1 MAWGAP
7 IVTDAATHRDLEF
20 VPGQDAVV
28 AGDGDV
34 DAASAVDALL
44 DDEPLAAT
52 LSWNARTFYERHF
65 DTKYAVLDLSRKLD
79 LVPSGAERVAAM
91 LGELWTPV
99 DRAGGGACIRSPRA
113 VRTVTGGS

>member
-1 MAWGAP
+1 MSTP
-7 IVTDAATHRDLEF
+7 H
-20 VPGQDAVV
+20 
-28 AGDGDV
+28 
-34 DAASAVDALL
+34 SAVDALL
-44 DDEPLAAT
+44 DDEPLAAA

-99 DRAGGGACIRSPRA
+99 DAPAVARAYDRLAPF
-113 VRTVTGGS
+113 VR